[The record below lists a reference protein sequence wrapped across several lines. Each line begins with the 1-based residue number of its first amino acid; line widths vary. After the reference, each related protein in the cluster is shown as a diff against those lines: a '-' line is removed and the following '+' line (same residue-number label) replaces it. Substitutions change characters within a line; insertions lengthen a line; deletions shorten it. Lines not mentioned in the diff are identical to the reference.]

1 MPDLPPPDAST
12 PTAPPGVPT
21 GRRTWPAAL
30 VGALVGAGLVL
41 AAVGVWWRVAGPR
54 VTEET
59 VQTAAWTA
67 IQRESPDQFLVVG
80 RLDVGTETEATSTT
94 RLLPGVLDLNVGQ
107 TVARVRVPGRAAYG
121 FDLGRLRPQDIRY
134 TPDGVVIV
142 TLPPLAVFSA
152 EPVLE
157 EAEVSVDAERWQR
170 LSREPE
176 RAAVRAALGRLRPAI
191 RAQAEAHLADSDQP
205 ARNAALAVE
214 RLIAT
219 PLAAA
224 GVRDARFRFVVAPGD
239 TLEGQGGDR

>member
-1 MPDLPPPDAST
+1 MPDTPPDAST
-12 PTAPPGVPT
+12 PPARPSS
-21 GRRTWPAAL
+21 RRLPAAI

-59 VQTAAWTA
+59 VQTAVWTA

-121 FDLGRLRPQDIRY
+121 FDLRRLRPDDIRY

-142 TLPPLAVFSA
+142 TLPPLTVFSA

-176 RAAVRAALGRLRPAI
+176 RAAVRAALGQLRPAI

-205 ARNAALAVE
+205 ARNAAAAVE
-214 RLIAT
+214 QLIAT

-239 TLEGQGGDR
+239 TLDGRGGDR